1 MRATSIP
8 TDCSG
13 EETEQPRTGTDE
25 IDAPAA
31 VSPEQVVHEFAPRI
45 YSLALRLLG
54 NESDAEDVTQ
64 DVLIQVVRGLGSFR
78 GDSQLSTWLHRVT
91 VNAALAVRRRQAR
104 RPERQVDNFFDGV
117 PDPSRPEEASPDG
130 RTLTLELRQHL
141 ERAITQLPDIYR
153 DVFILSDVEGLSGG
167 EVASLLGL
175 TLSAVKSRLH
185 RARLAVRDTLRPY
198 MEDDARA

>member
-8 TDCSG
+8 TACSK
-13 EETEQPRTGTDE
+13 EETEPRAGTDE
-25 IDAPAA
+25 IASPATI
-31 VSPEQVVHEFAPRI
+31 SPEQVVHEFAPRI
-45 YSLALRLLG
+45 YSLALRFLG

-64 DVLIQVVRGLGSFR
+64 DVLVQVVRCLGNFR

-104 RPERQVDNFFDGV
+104 RPEQQVDNFFDGV

-130 RTLTLELRQHL
+130 RTLTLELREHL
-141 ERAITQLPDIYR
+141 ERAIAQLPDIYR
-153 DVFILSDVEGLSGG
+153 DVFILSDVEGLPGG
-167 EVASLLGL
+167 EVASLLE
-175 TLSAVKSRLH
+175 LSLPAVKSRLH

-198 MEDDARA
+198 IEDDGRA